1 MNDDLVGVFVPAGD
15 PDVLYAKDFNKSR
28 HPSVNEHGAKDYI
41 GEVMGGTAAE
51 NYDQS
56 TWVKIVGLADP
67 SSYEGKTI
75 VGGTLV
81 VTLTDK
87 VNPTITKTTES
98 SEPSPGEEAKFSH
111 QTYVPASF
119 MGEYMTAGH
128 GIEYFFVVPKPQE
141 YVQITAA
148 VYDGTKFIV
157 PESSDD
163 ENKAELTGGFDVDWT
178 LMSVPG
184 SLQAGN
190 EYDLEG
196 IVEAKTGG
204 GAGARRKA
212 MSASSTLKL
221 VPTRIDTSGTITGID
236 GVSASR
242 KAVRTRYY
250 NISGM
255 ESDKPFQGVVNIIV
269 VTYDD
274 GSTFSRKVLF

>member
-1 MNDDLVGVFVPAGD
+1 MTP
-15 PDVLYAKDFNKSR
+15 
-28 HPSVNEHGAKDYI
+28 
-41 GEVMGGTAAE
+41 
-51 NYDQS
+51 
-56 TWVKIVGLADP
+56 P
-67 SSYEGKTI
+67 SSLE
-75 VGGTLV
+75 
-81 VTLTDK
+81 
-87 VNPTITKTTES
+87 
-98 SEPSPGEEAKFSH
+98 
-111 QTYVPASF
+111 
-119 MGEYMTAGH
+119 
-128 GIEYFFVVPKPQE
+128 
-141 YVQITAA
+141 
-148 VYDGTKFIV
+148 
-157 PESSDD
+157 
-163 ENKAELTGGFDVDWT
+163 
-178 LMSVPG
+178 
-184 SLQAGN
+184 AGN

-221 VPTRIDTSGTITGID
+221 VPTNIQSAGVITGID